1 MSKKSF
7 KDLKNEIE
15 LKNAELDEL
24 SMELESKNEEINK
37 LKLYTTKLKYENKNL
52 KDKLETKIDYD
63 KATLKELDDL
73 NQKLKEKDNILSD
86 KQDQVK
92 YLRSIVDDFKTYSK
106 TNTENLDIQ
115 LRKISK
121 SYEGLLA
128 QKDVIIEKQ
137 DQIIKNLTKTNDEI
151 VKTNKTNLL
160 SLKIQNEKYQKIID
174 KFTKTN

>member
-24 SMELESKNEEINK
+24 SMELESKKEEINK